1 MLDHERNEQQF
12 AASEHD
18 DAQLTDPHVLLATMQ
33 QLRQEVAQEGDELY
47 RQWRPS
53 IQRRSFLLS
62 GQNLA
67 AYLALRQRDLRP
79 LQAALMPWGLS
90 SLGRGESRVL
100 ANLDAVIATLAAIV
114 QEDKA
119 HLPKHPPLRTFFS
132 GERLLS
138 DNAEALFGPPTPS
151 RRVRIMVT
159 LPAEAAHDDGFVR
172 DLLQRGMN
180 CVRINCAYNT
190 PAEWEAMIAHVR
202 RAEQESGRVCK
213 VLMDLAGPKART
225 GQVAL
230 PEPKQRLH
238 VGERVLLTRGTP
250 VVSQHYPVQ
259 VACQLP
265 EVLDQLRVGAEVW
278 IDEGKLGTQVEAML
292 PEGLLLRVTHAREKG
307 ERLRPD
313 KGLNFPGTELQLSP
327 LTEKDRHDLDF
338 IAHHADIVGYS
349 FVQEAAD
356 IDLLQQELRQRQ
368 DKQAQPLALIAKIE
382 TPRAVRNLPE
392 LIAHAAGKQPLGV
405 MIARGDLAVEIGYE
419 RLAEIQEELLW
430 VCEAAHVPVIWAT
443 QVLENFVSKGTPS
456 RAEMTDAAMSE
467 RAECVMLNKG
477 PYVTEAVTILDHVLA
492 RMQDHQVK
500 KTPQLRALHMWQQ
513 ARGKKKGSL

>member
-356 IDLLQQELRQRQ
+356 IDLLQQELRKLRGE
-368 DKQAQPLALIAKIE
+368 QARPLALIAKIE

-513 ARGKKKGSL
+513 ARGKKI